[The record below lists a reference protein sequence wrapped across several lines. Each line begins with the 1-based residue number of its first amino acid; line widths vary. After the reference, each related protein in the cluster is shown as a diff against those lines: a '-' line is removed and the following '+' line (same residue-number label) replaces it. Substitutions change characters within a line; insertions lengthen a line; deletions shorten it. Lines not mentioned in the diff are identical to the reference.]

1 MTAKI
6 EELWSIQDV
15 SRYLQIPVKT
25 LYRWRGQGHGPKARR
40 LGKHLRYN
48 PEDVRVWFESR
59 GADVT

>member
-15 SRYLQIPVKT
+15 SRYLKIPVKT
-25 LYRWRGQGHGPKARR
+25 LYRWRCQGYGPKARR
-40 LGKHLRYN
+40 LGKHLRYK
-48 PEDVRVWFESR
+48 PDDVRVWFESR